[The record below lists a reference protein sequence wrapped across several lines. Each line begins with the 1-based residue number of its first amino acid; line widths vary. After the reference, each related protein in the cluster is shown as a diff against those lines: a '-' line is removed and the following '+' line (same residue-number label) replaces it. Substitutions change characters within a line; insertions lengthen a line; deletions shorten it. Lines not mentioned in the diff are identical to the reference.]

1 MSNVINFSDAQT
13 KRLKEEKMHFDAL
26 MHFLEQIQTIP
37 PQDHIKFIHVF
48 LETCGQ
54 DEKFLPRTLK
64 LLSKESKMKDTMAR
78 ALKAVTYEDRE
89 TILNTM
95 ETIWPKDMD
104 TINRLRHVLKL
115 HHFCSKQLPKLP
127 FLNII
132 PKSVLMKFLLA
143 PQRD

>member
-13 KRLKEEKMHFDAL
+13 KRMKEEKTHFDAL
-26 MHFLEQIQTIP
+26 MHFLEQIQNIP
-37 PQDHIKFIHVF
+37 QEDHVKFIHTF
-48 LETCGQ
+48 LEMFRQ

-64 LLSKESKMKDTMAR
+64 LLSKESQMKAPMEQ
-78 ALKAVTYEDRE
+78 ALRAVTYEDRE

>member
-13 KRLKEEKMHFDAL
+13 KRMKEEKIHFDAS
-26 MHFLEQIQTIP
+26 MHFLEEIQIIP
-37 PQDHIKFIHVF
+37 PQDHVKFIQAF
-48 LETCGQ
+48 LERFQQ
-54 DEKFLPRTLK
+54 DENFLPRTLK
-64 LLSKESKMKDTMAR
+64 LLSKESQMKSPTAQ

-95 ETIWPKDMD
+95 ETIWPKDID

-115 HHFCSKQLPKLP
+115 YHFCSKQAPKLP

-132 PKSVLMKFLLA
+132 PRSVLMKFLLA